1 MDDSTHTLCD
11 LFEQLG
17 LPCSAGDID
26 AFIENHRPLPPQ
38 VALYEATFWTEA
50 QRTFLREQ
58 IQADAD
64 WAELVDQLNVRLR

>member
-26 AFIENHRPLPPQ
+26 AFIELHRPLPPQ
-38 VALYEATFWTEA
+38 VAL
-50 QRTFLREQ
+50 
-58 IQADAD
+58 
-64 WAELVDQLNVRLR
+64 